1 MSNDP
6 AKAAFT
12 PTEIPHHG
20 LDTPYGYLYRPLS
33 NRKQILVLI
42 AAFFGGPAF
51 GWIIGQVPG
60 DLSQTAK
67 DAMFIPMVAVF
78 FVGYAL
84 WVARLN
90 AIAFQG
96 IGWGLLKMAFNFLV
110 FRRKPESPADILPSR
125 DKLLEMLVR
134 AQKAGASFAP
144 ASWLVG
150 LISGAAAT
158 LIDSAM
164 SSSNLFLLVAGS
176 SLIWGYLLAWLGR
189 RGWLPFME
197 SD

>member
-1 MSNDP
+1 MPNDP

-12 PTEIPHHG
+12 PTEIPRHG

-33 NRKQILVLI
+33 DGKQIMVLI
-42 AAFFGGPAF
+42 AVFFGGPGF
-51 GWIIGQVPG
+51 GWVVAQVPG
-60 DLSQTAK
+60 DLSQTAR
-67 DAMFIPMVAVF
+67 DVMFVPMMAVF
-78 FVGYAL
+78 FIGYAL
-84 WVARLN
+84 WIARLN

-96 IGWGLLKMAFNFLV
+96 IGWGLIKMAFNFLV

-144 ASWLVG
+144 AGWLVG
-150 LISGAAAT
+150 LASGAIAA
-158 LIDSAM
+158 LAESAM
-164 SSSNLFLLVAGS
+164 SATNLFLLVAGS
-176 SLIWGYLLAWLGR
+176 CLIWGYLLAWLGR

-197 SD
+197 SN